1 MISRLGDFLRL
12 TLENGGTSEV
22 SLQRELEFLQGYLEI
37 ERIRFKDRLTTT
49 INVDPSVLD
58 VQVPNLILQPI
69 VENAMRH
76 AIARTNSGEVE
87 ISAVPRNGAVR
98 IEVKDNVL
106 AVDLYLI
113 LKKHMNIREVSRN
126 VQMQVARA
134 LQEMVGMDIGKV
146 EIHIEDIDYEELEAE
161 SG

>member
-1 MISRLGDFLRL
+1 MTDS
-12 TLENGGTSEV
+12 
-22 SLQRELEFLQGYLEI
+22 QM
-37 ERIRFKDRLTTT
+37 KTT
-49 INVDPSVLD
+49 IAPDVL
-58 VQVPNLILQPI
+58 VT
-69 VENAMRH
+69 
-76 AIARTNSGEVE
+76 IARL
-87 ISAVPRNGAVR
+87 SALSVQGVSRMAQVTGGVNRLFKRGLQDGVR

-113 LKKHMNIREVSRN
+113 LKKDMNIREVSRN